1 MRSSSISL
9 AAQPKRR
16 QQLSNRALQKTFIIA
31 VREFRHTVLTKAF
44 IIGVVGIPALMAAAF
59 SIIPLLLVSQL
70 EPLEGTVAIVDPTGR
85 VADAL
90 DALLQEKR
98 DDGPNIVLPDS
109 LGVLG
114 PEAEDLL
121 EAVAMVPNLEVLR
134 ATTID
139 NLDELKDRARAGD
152 LVAVAV
158 IPSSLLD
165 VAHSS
170 DRPDVELTV
179 PNATAPRHI
188 SQLENFIRD
197 AVVRAR
203 VLGSGKDLD
212 AMRSLMRRP
221 SIDMKRLGA
230 EGGER
235 DENIKLRSVLPMV
248 FMVLIWIA
256 TFTSGNYLLTS
267 TIEEKSNKVMEVIL
281 SAVSPLQLLWGKVIG
296 LAAVAG
302 IILVMYGGLLIAAMI
317 AFALTDLLSWTLLL
331 WSGFFLVVAYFTIA
345 SIMAAVGSA
354 VSDLR
359 EAQSLIGP
367 VMMIL
372 MVPFVLWIPIGE
384 EPNGVVAV
392 VSSFVPP
399 IQPFAMVMRLAAAT
413 EPIPTWQ
420 LIGSATVGVGS
431 VFVFMW
437 AASKIFR
444 VGVLMQGKPP
454 SPLELLRWIRRA

>member
-1 MRSSSISL
+1 
-9 AAQPKRR
+9 
-16 QQLSNRALQKTFIIA
+16 LSNRAFHKTYLIA
-31 VREFRHTVLTKAF
+31 VREFRHTVLTKSF
-44 IIGVVGIPALMAAAF
+44 LIGVVGIPALMAACF
-59 SIIPLLLVSQL
+59 SIVPMLLVSQL
-70 EPLEGTVAIVDPTGR
+70 EPLSGTVAIVESTGR

-98 DDGPNIVLPDS
+98 DDGPNINLPDS
-109 LGVLG
+109 LGPLA
-114 PEAEDLL
+114 PDAEKML
-121 EAVAMVPNLEVLR
+121 EAVVMLPDLVVQR
-134 ATTID
+134 ATTSD
-139 NLDELKDRARAGD
+139 DLDQLKDQARAGE
-152 LVAVAV
+152 LVAVAL
-158 IPSSLLD
+158 IPASLLD
-165 VAHSS
+165 TGNSS

-188 SQLENFIRD
+188 SQLENLIRD

-203 VLGSGKDLD
+203 VLGAGKDLQ

-221 SIDMKRLGA
+221 QIDMKRLGA
-230 EGGER
+230 AGGET
-235 DENIKLRSVLPMV
+235 DENVKLRSILPIV
-248 FMVLIWIA
+248 FMMLIWIA

-267 TIEEKSNKVMEVIL
+267 TIEEKSNKVIEVIL
-281 SAVSPLQLLWGKVIG
+281 SAVSPLQLLWGKVLG

-302 IILVMYGGLLIAAMI
+302 IILAMYGGLLIAAMV

-331 WSGFFLVVAYFTIA
+331 WSGFFLLVAYFTIA

-392 VSSFVPP
+392 VSSFIPP

-420 LIGSATVGVGS
+420 LIASAAVGVGS
-431 VFVFMW
+431 VFVFVW

-444 VGVLMQGKPP
+444 VGLLMQGKPP
-454 SPLELLRWIRRA
+454 TPLELLRWIRRT

>member
-1 MRSSSISL
+1 MADN
-9 AAQPKRR
+9 AARKIF
-16 QQLSNRALQKTFIIA
+16 LIA
-31 VREFRHTVLTKAF
+31 IREFRHTVLTKSF
-44 IIGVVGIPALMAAAF
+44 IIGMVGIPLLMAASFA
-59 SIIPLLLVSQL
+59 IIPMLLVSQL
-70 EPLEGTVAIVDPTGR
+70 EPLRGTVAIVEDSGR
-85 VADAL
+85 VAESL
-90 DALLQEKR
+90 EVLLQEEQDNGANINLTKAMENSGLDSR
-98 DDGPNIVLPDS
+98 LLETIGPN
-109 LGVLG
+109 
-114 PEAEDLL
+114 AEELL
-121 EAVAMVPNLEVLR
+121 EAAVMIPELTIR
-134 ATTID
+134 KATTNEDID
-139 NLDELKDRARAGD
+139 ALKDQARSGE
-152 LVAVAV
+152 LIGVAV
-158 IPSSLLD
+158 IPAVLLD
-165 VAHSS
+165 ASVTS
-170 DRPDVELTV
+170 DRPNVELTV

-188 SQLENFIRD
+188 AELEDLIQD
-197 AVVRAR
+197 AVVRTR
-203 VLGSGKDLD
+203 VLDAGKDLS
-212 AMRSLMRRP
+212 AIQTLIRRP
-221 SIDMKRLGA
+221 SIDMRRLGA

-235 DENIKLRSVLPMV
+235 EENVKLRSVLPMV
-248 FMVLIWIA
+248 FMMLIWIA

-281 SAVSPLQLLWGKVIG
+281 SAVSPLQLLWGKVLG

-302 IILVMYGGLLIAAMI
+302 IILFMYGGLLIAALI
-317 AFALTDLLSWTLLL
+317 AFTLTDLLSWTLLL
-331 WSGFFLVVAYFTIA
+331 WSGFFLLVAYFTIA

-392 VSSFVPP
+392 VCSFIPP

-420 LIGSATVGVGS
+420 LIASGAVGVIS
-431 VFVFMW
+431 VFVFVW

-454 SPLELLRWIRRA
+454 SPLELLRWVRRA

>member
-1 MRSSSISL
+1 M
-9 AAQPKRR
+9 
-16 QQLSNRALQKTFIIA
+16 
-31 VREFRHTVLTKAF
+31 
-44 IIGVVGIPALMAAAF
+44 VGIPLLMAASFA
-59 SIIPLLLVSQL
+59 IIPMLLVSQL
-70 EPLEGTVAIVDPTGR
+70 EPLRGTVAIVEDSGR
-85 VADAL
+85 VAESL
-90 DALLQEKR
+90 EVLLQEEQDNGANINLTKAMENSGLDSR
-98 DDGPNIVLPDS
+98 LLETIGPN
-109 LGVLG
+109 
-114 PEAEDLL
+114 AEELL
-121 EAVAMVPNLEVLR
+121 EAAVMIPELTIR
-134 ATTID
+134 KATTNEDID
-139 NLDELKDRARAGD
+139 ALKDQARSGE
-152 LVAVAV
+152 LIGVAV
-158 IPSSLLD
+158 IPAVLLD
-165 VAHSS
+165 ASVTS
-170 DRPDVELTV
+170 DRPNVELTV

-188 SQLENFIRD
+188 SELEDLIQD
-197 AVVRAR
+197 AVVRTR
-203 VLGSGKDLD
+203 VLDAGKDLS
-212 AMRSLMRRP
+212 AIQTLIRRP
-221 SIDMKRLGA
+221 SIDMRRLGA

-235 DENIKLRSVLPMV
+235 EENVKLRSVLPMV
-248 FMVLIWIA
+248 FMMLIWIA

-281 SAVSPLQLLWGKVIG
+281 SAVSPLQLLWGKVLG

-302 IILVMYGGLLIAAMI
+302 IILFMYGGLLIAALI
-317 AFALTDLLSWTLLL
+317 AFTLTDLLSWTLLL
-331 WSGFFLVVAYFTIA
+331 WSGFFLLVAYFTIA

-392 VSSFVPP
+392 VCSFIPP

-420 LIGSATVGVGS
+420 LIASGAVGVAS
-431 VFVFMW
+431 VFVFVW

-454 SPLELLRWIRRA
+454 SPLELLRWVRRT